1 MKRTLCHSVA
11 VGALAA
17 LLTGCGPAN
26 EQPNAPPATENAAEP
41 APDTN
46 LLEPTP
52 APEGKSIIRPEAEP
66 ILEPTPPPLEPIEQ
80 DVQFPKG
87 STLDAAAT
95 AALDTLIA
103 EPAFQA
109 GGPITL
115 RGHTD
120 SQGADRANL
129 RTSQRRAEAVRDY
142 LVAKGV
148 AADRITVIAL
158 GETRPVAPNAN
169 PDGSDNE
176 AGRAR
181 NRRVGIA
188 VALPQAQ
195 PDPQAQPEPAA
206 SSAPEPT
213 PAG

>member
-1 MKRTLCHSVA
+1 MKRSLCHSVA
-11 VGALAA
+11 TGALAV
-17 LLTGCGPAN
+17 LLAGCGPTG
-26 EQPNAPPATENAAEP
+26 EQPRETPAPENAAD
-41 APDTN
+41 AASDTN

-52 APEGKSIIRPEAEP
+52 TTEGKSIIRPEAEP
-66 ILEPTPPPLEPIEQ
+66 EPEPTPPPLEPIEQ
-80 DVQFPKG
+80 DVQFPEG
-87 STLDAAAT
+87 AALDETAR

-120 SQGADRANL
+120 SKGDDRVNL
-129 RTSQRRAEAVRDY
+129 RTSRRRAETVRDY
-142 LVAKGV
+142 LVEKGV

-158 GETRPVAPNAN
+158 GETRPVAPNAK
-169 PDGSDNE
+169 PDGSDDE

-188 VALPQAQ
+188 VALPQAE
-195 PDPQAQPEPAA
+195 AQPEPAPEA
-206 SSAPEPT
+206 SPATEPA